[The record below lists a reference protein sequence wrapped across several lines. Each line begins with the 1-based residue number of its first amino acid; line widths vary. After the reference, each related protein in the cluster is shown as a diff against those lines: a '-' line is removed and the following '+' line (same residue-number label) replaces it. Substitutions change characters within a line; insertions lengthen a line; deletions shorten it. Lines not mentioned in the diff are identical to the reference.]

1 MPGMDGFSFLRVLM
15 GTHPLPVIV
24 VSSDA
29 RRDIVLKALELGA
42 LDFVAKSAGHSRDF
56 EEVLVQKLRLFRSA
70 KVVRPSLPM
79 LRRIQPAARPS
90 ATHRAPR
97 YVVAIAASTGGP
109 AALLELVSNFGGLD
123 QFCFVVVQHMPAR
136 FTTSFAERLNR
147 IGTLHV
153 VEARDGDVLSA
164 GKLLL
169 CPGDKCMTVEGLGDG
184 RWFAHLHLPAADDRY
199 VPNASRL
206 LASVGEALKVR
217 SIAMVLTGMGDD
229 GADGAQVVAE
239 SGGRV
244 YIESRAH
251 AVIPGMPDAA
261 ARAVPTAVE
270 CTLAELPKRLLAL
283 VSSR

>member
-1 MPGMDGFSFLRVLM
+1 M

-29 RRDIVLKALELGA
+29 RRDSVLRALELGA
-42 LDFVAKSAGHSRDF
+42 LDFVAKESGNYRDF
-56 EEVLVQKLRLFRSA
+56 EEVLVQKLRLVRSA
-70 KVVRPSLPM
+70 KVVRPSMPILKRVIAPAQ
-79 LRRIQPAARPS
+79 RPAAV
-90 ATHRAPR
+90 HRAPR

-109 AALLELVSNFGGLD
+109 AALLELVSNFGALD

-147 IGTLHV
+147 IGTLQV
-153 VEARDGDVLSA
+153 VEAKDREVLSA

-169 CPGDKCMTVEGLGDG
+169 CPGDRCMTVDGNGDG
-184 RWFAHLHLPAADDRY
+184 RWFARLHQPTADDRY

-206 LASVGEALKVR
+206 LASVGSALRVR
-217 SIAMVLTGMGDD
+217 SIAIVLTGMGDD
-229 GADGAQVVAE
+229 GSEGAKVVAD

-251 AVIPGMPDAA
+251 AVISGMPESAV
-261 ARAVPTAVE
+261 RLVPTAVE
-270 CTLAELPKRLLAL
+270 CLLAELPKRLGAL
-283 VSSR
+283 IDSK